1 MKESPNALMKY
12 ENQEKPIISELNNL
26 NISKL
31 QKMEPNNGFN
41 NYTNNSWR
49 KNKNLTKTWRFLFYF
64 SKAKDKNHTMEN
76 SKNTSAMF

>member
-1 MKESPNALMKY
+1 MYPYLYSLFKPDLQRMKDSDLNFNMKESPNALMKY

-41 NYTNNSWR
+41 NYTNNS
-49 KNKNLTKTWRFLFYF
+49 
-64 SKAKDKNHTMEN
+64 
-76 SKNTSAMF
+76 